1 MPRISKKSEALN
13 DIEFYAQVVAGCI
26 ALSRSQEKKI
36 WWKQIQLL
44 IHVHA
49 IIAEHRYLSRSDY
62 AGRHTGDI
70 LDNIIHEFSE
80 DRFKN
85 LWKK

>member
-1 MPRISKKSEALN
+1 MPCISKKSEALN

-49 IIAEHRYLSRSDY
+49 IIAEHRRSDH